1 MSDSVKSFLKEW
13 GLLIL
18 LTFFVSSCRSFLA
31 EPRYIPS
38 GSMLP
43 ELQIND
49 RLIIEKLSLR
59 NSLPKRGDIVVFK
72 SPYSFDEK
80 DFEFKLIDIVK
91 EPPLVNYL
99 NLALEQYSDD
109 KKRILNTRGQAFKT
123 LNLDI
128 YGLSRQEIIQLL
140 LSDGKLIK
148 RPFLIYEE
156 EKVILGFNE
165 IEYAKQFI

>member
-1 MSDSVKSFLKEW
+1 MKKIILYSYLKCSTCRKAAKWLKS
-13 GLLIL
+13 
-18 LTFFVSSCRSFLA
+18 
-31 EPRYIPS
+31 
-38 GSMLP
+38 
-43 ELQIND
+43 
-49 RLIIEKLSLR
+49 
-59 NSLPKRGDIVVFK
+59 
-72 SPYSFDEK
+72 K

-91 EPPLVNYL
+91 EPPLVIYL
-99 NLALEQYSDD
+99 NLALEQYSDT
-109 KKRILNTRGQAFKT
+109 KRIFNTRGKAFKT

-128 YGLSRQEIIQLL
+128 YGLSREEIIQLL